1 VAGALPPDEQA
12 KFSQHTKSC
21 GVCAEEARAFEEGA
35 SWMPL
40 ASHGVAAPPHLRDKL
55 LARIQEP
62 DPPPGIQVIAR
73 GRGRLPETLDFNRDQ
88 TVCLLYVPT
97 TARRGDHRLIIP
109 FIFADPALSPC
120 LWPQTTGSLVVP
132 KETP

>member
-1 VAGALPPDEQA
+1 MKRERTPIPEPVAQQQRQCWPNRRGAGTYEFVSMRLLLFLVVPLFAQTP
-12 KFSQHTKSC
+12 
-21 GVCAEEARAFEEGA
+21 CAEMAR
-35 SWMPL
+35 
-40 ASHGVAAPPHLRDKL
+40 LR
-55 LARIQEP
+55 
-62 DPPPGIQVIAR
+62 
-73 GRGRLPETLDFNRDQ
+73 
-88 TVCLLYVPT
+88 LLYVPT